1 MAHDYAK
8 RPRNGRNSRE
18 KPKANSGGPIWLI
31 TGVFCGLFLAFLLQL
46 AGVSLVPGAAAPDP
60 RSVAANSNAEATSVE
75 QPPDEAS
82 SKPRFEFYSML
93 REAEVDVQEEAQT
106 GTVKSSANTPSS
118 SQTRQAEANR
128 GAEKSAPAT
137 NGTRYVLQAGSF
149 KRKDDAD
156 RLRARLL
163 LMGLEVNVERVKMGA
178 FDSRHRV
185 LVGPFNSRR
194 ETAQVR
200 NQLTSEKMETLVLER
215 KAP

>member
-8 RPRNGRNSRE
+8 QPRNGRKKKTSVI
-18 KPKANSGGPIWLI
+18 SSGPIWLV

-46 AGVSLVPGAAAPDP
+46 AGVSLAPGNAAPEQRP
-60 RSVAANSNAEATSVE
+60 VAANSDTAAASTE
-75 QPPDEAS
+75 QQPADTKK
-82 SKPRFEFYSML
+82 KPRFEFYSML
-93 REAEVDVQEEAQT
+93 PEAKVEVQEEADPAAAAASTNSGSNRPARQ
-106 GTVKSSANTPSS
+106 SS
-118 SQTRQAEANR
+118 SNDPEAESVAAN
-128 GAEKSAPAT
+128 

-149 KRKDDAD
+149 KRRDDAD

-163 LMGLEVNVERVKMGA
+163 LMGLEVKVERVKMSA

-200 NQLTSEKMETLVLER
+200 NQLTSEKVDTLVLER